1 MADERDQTYNKQ
13 FQQDRKDAH
22 MADAS
27 KNKEAWE
34 QKAQDAAGRDWT
46 KPRRWDPSQGVQVEP
61 RLLAEGGS
69 TLKGRA
75 PNAFFILSEE

>member
-46 KPRRWDPSQGVQVEP
+46 KPRRWDPSQGV
-61 RLLAEGGS
+61 
-69 TLKGRA
+69 
-75 PNAFFILSEE
+75 